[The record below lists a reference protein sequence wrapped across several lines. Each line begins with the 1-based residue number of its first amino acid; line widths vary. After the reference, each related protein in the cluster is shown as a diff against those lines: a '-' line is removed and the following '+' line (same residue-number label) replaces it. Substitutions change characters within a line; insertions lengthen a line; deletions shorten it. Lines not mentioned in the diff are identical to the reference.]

1 MQKKSLDSLKNTLVK
16 VDFRRDWIPELIRYI
31 EHCIDKGAVLVLLFG
46 SRAKGT
52 AREDS
57 DYDLL
62 IIQNTSERCRK
73 IAQNLYLHLD
83 LPVSVDF
90 IVQTPETVEL
100 NKKMFYSVVKDAI
113 NEGKVI
119 YESRG

>member
-1 MQKKSLDSLKNTLVK
+1 MPDKMLDKIIQKILEVI
-16 VDFRRDWIPELIRYI
+16 IP
-31 EHCIDKGAVLVLLFG
+31 DKIILFG

>member
-1 MQKKSLDSLKNTLVK
+1 MPDKTLEK
-16 VDFRRDWIPELIRYI
+16 II
-31 EHCIDKGAVLVLLFG
+31 EKILEVITPDKIILFG

-62 IIQNTSERCRK
+62 IIQKGNESNRK
-73 IAQNLYLHLD
+73 IAKKLYLHFD
-83 LPVSVDF
+83 LPVSIDF
-90 IVQTPETVEL
+90 IVQTPESIQK
-100 NKKMFYSVVKDAI
+100 NMKRFYSVVKEAL

-119 YESRG
+119 YEAGS